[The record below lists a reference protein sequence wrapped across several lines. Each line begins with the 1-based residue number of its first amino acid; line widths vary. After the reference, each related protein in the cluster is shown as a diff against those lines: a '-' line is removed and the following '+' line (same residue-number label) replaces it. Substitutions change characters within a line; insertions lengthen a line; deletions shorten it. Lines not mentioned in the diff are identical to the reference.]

1 LPGNHGAGLIR
12 VYPDLESLSKA
23 AAALFVREAGSAISA
38 RGRFSVALSG
48 GGTPGR
54 TYELLAGAPYR
65 EQVDWAGVHV
75 FWGDERCV
83 PWDDPRNNARAAY
96 LALLSRVP
104 LPGDQIHPLDCTGN
118 PEAGARR
125 YEALL
130 REFFGGG
137 PPRLDLVFL
146 GLGENGHTAS
156 LFPHTPVLK
165 EQERWAAAVYVAE
178 QDIYRV
184 TLTAPLL
191 NQAARLVF
199 LVAGAAK
206 AGVLQEVRQGA
217 PDPERLPAQ
226 LIGPVSG
233 ELLWLVDQAA
243 AGQRP

>member
-1 LPGNHGAGLIR
+1 LPGNHGAGLIK
-12 VYPDLESLSKA
+12 VYPDLESLSRA
-23 AAALFVREAGSAISA
+23 AAELFVREAQAARSA

-54 TYELLAGAPYR
+54 TYELLAGAPFR

-83 PWDDPRNNARAAY
+83 PWDDPRSNARAAY
-96 LALLSRVP
+96 RAFLSRVP
-104 LPGDQIHPLDCTGN
+104 LPGDQMHPLDCTGN
-118 PEAGARR
+118 PEAAAWR

-178 QDIYRV
+178 QDLYRV

-191 NQAARLVF
+191 NQAARVVF

-206 AGVLQEVRQGA
+206 AGVLKEARQG
-217 PDPERLPAQ
+217 PTDPERLPAQ
-226 LIGPVSG
+226 LICPQSG

-243 AGQRP
+243 AGQLP

>member
-23 AAALFVREAGSAISA
+23 AAELFVREAQAARSA

-54 TYELLAGAPYR
+54 TYELLAAAPYR

-83 PWDDPRNNARAAY
+83 PWDDPRSNAHAAY
-96 LALLSRVP
+96 QALLSRVP
-104 LPGDQIHPLDCTGN
+104 LPGDQLHPLDCTGN
-118 PEAGARR
+118 PEAAARR

-165 EQERWAAAVYVAE
+165 EQERWAAPVYVAD
-178 QDIYRV
+178 QNLYRV

-206 AGVLQEVRQGA
+206 AGVLKEVRQGA

-226 LIGPVSG
+226 LIRPESG

-243 AGQRP
+243 AGQSP